1 MIEEKFLD
9 LFAHSS
15 KLRDKMVAE
24 RDVIL
29 TYALQL
35 LSMSGL
41 LKALA
46 FKGGTCIRKIILGTS
61 GRFSMDLDFTA
72 LKRRQPDDFVLEM
85 MEVLNCEFHGIT
97 FRLEEGWRITQG
109 GRSFTV
115 TPEYS
120 HGWNAKGAF
129 DLQVSMREQ
138 PTLPVRSVPQIEQK
152 YYKHLE
158 FQPDTIPCLEV
169 HEVIA
174 EKVRALYQRARVRDL
189 FDLYLFGKR
198 PFSKPLVRALVVL
211 KLWQVRDVFE
221 PDSFLERMDSGRY
234 DWQDLSRLVA
244 ADFRVD
250 QRTITEACVRG
261 FSFLMKLSPEEAVVA
276 KDSKAHR
283 QKAVRDELVA
293 WCQTLGS
300 NPKK

>member
-1 MIEEKFLD
+1 
-9 LFAHSS
+9 
-15 KLRDKMVAE
+15 MVAE

-35 LSMSGL
+35 LSTSSL

-46 FKGGTCIRKIILGTS
+46 FKGGTCIRKVLLGTS

-72 LKRRQPDDFVLEM
+72 LKKKPPDDFVLDM
-85 MEVLNCEFHGIT
+85 MEVLNCEFHDIT
-97 FRLEEGWRITQG
+97 FRLEERWRVTQE

-120 HGWNAKGAF
+120 HDWNAEGAF

-138 PTLPVRSVPQIEQK
+138 PILPVGSVPQIEQQ
-152 YYKHLE
+152 YHKHLE
-158 FQPDTIPCLEV
+158 FQPDAVPCLDE

-174 EKVRALYQRARVRDL
+174 EKFRALYQQARVRDL
-189 FDLYLFGKR
+189 FDLYLFSKR
-198 PFSKPLVRALVVL
+198 PFNRPLVRALVVL
-211 KLWQVRDVFE
+211 KLWHVQDVFE
-221 PDSFLERMDSGRY
+221 PDSFLERLRSGRY

-244 ADFRVD
+244 VD
-250 QRTITEACVRG
+250 YGVERQRILDACTKG
-261 FSFLMKLSPEEAVVA
+261 FSFLKQLSREEAVVA

-283 QKAVRDELVA
+283 QKATRDKLAA
-293 WCQTLGS
+293 WC
-300 NPKK
+300 KKRL